1 MSPAQQGAFQAGAGV
16 GPGTLLAAIASMI
29 LVLAFVWVVWVTM
42 GTFRA
47 WQAGQA
53 TVFDLTWNALRASI
67 VLMVLG
73 FYLR

>member
-16 GPGTLLAAIASMI
+16 VPGTLLTAIASMI
-29 LVLAFVWVVWVTM
+29 LVLAFIWVVWVTT

-53 TVFDLTWNALRASI
+53 SVLDLTWNALRACI

>member
-1 MSPAQQGAFQAGAGV
+1 MTAAQQTTFQAGSGIT
-16 GPGTLLAAIASMI
+16 PGTLLAAIASMVM
-29 LVLAFVWVVWVTM
+29 VLAFVWVIWVVI

-47 WQAGQA
+47 WQDGQA
-53 TVFDLTWNALRASI
+53 TVFDLTGCTLRASI

>member
-1 MSPAQQGAFQAGAGV
+1 MSPAQQGAFQAGSGV
-16 GPGTLLAAIASMI
+16 APSTLLTAVASVT
-29 LVLAFVWVVWVTM
+29 LVLAFVWVVWVTT

-47 WQAGQA
+47 WQVGQA
-53 TVFDLTWNALRASI
+53 TIFDLAWNALRASI